1 MLFQKKLE
9 VLSSKKKSQAAME
22 YVMTYGWAILAVMI
36 VIGFIVN
43 YANIDPSDFMGEEC
57 NFDIGLK
64 CNDFAISESGA
75 NNIVL
80 SVTNGFPK
88 AITITKIVFS
98 GGFSSTHTFLP
109 SVMSI
114 SPTDTKLIKITAG
127 TISPF
132 RNKRVEIEIS
142 YYYDGTP
149 PDDISKYT
157 YTLKGYLVGSSAK

>member
-1 MLFQKKLE
+1 
-9 VLSSKKKSQAAME
+9 
-22 YVMTYGWAILAVMI
+22 MTYGWAILAVMI

-64 CNDFAISESGA
+64 CNDFAISESGSD
-75 NNIVL
+75 NIVL

-88 AITITKIVFS
+88 AITITKIEFS

-114 SPTDTKLIKITAG
+114 SPTDTKLIELTSQV
-127 TISPF
+127 TSF

-149 PDDISKYT
+149 LDDISKYT

>member
-1 MLFQKKLE
+1 LLFQKKLE

-88 AITITKIVFS
+88 AITITKIEFS
-98 GGFSSTHTFLP
+98 GGFSLTRTLP
-109 SVMSI
+109 SAISI
-114 SPTDTKLIKITAG
+114 SPTETKLIELTSQV
-127 TISPF
+127 ISF
-132 RNKRVEIEIS
+132 RNKRVEIKIS

-149 PDDISKYT
+149 PDKIEQYT
-157 YTLKGYLVGSSAK
+157 YTLNGYLVGSSAKK